1 MAAAAMWTIWI
12 VAYVTGMSS
21 LALMPR
27 GAPAAEMV
35 GSAMDRQMA
44 TTVGSTRDLVGAR
57 RLLHAGHLAWRAGHA
72 GRQAT

>member
-27 GAPAAEMV
+27 VPRRRRW
-35 GSAMDRQMA
+35 SAQPW
-44 TTVGSTRDLVGAR
+44 T
-57 RLLHAGHLAWRAGHA
+57 
-72 GRQAT
+72 GR